1 MPKTMLI
8 DAYHPEETRVALL
21 QGGKVEDFDFE
32 YASRK
37 PLRGNIYLARITRV
51 EPSLQA
57 AFIEYG
63 GNRHGFLAFGEIHPD
78 YYQIPVADREVLR
91 KAEALEVELA
101 QKLQE
106 LNNDDDDDDA
116 IDPDDEDELR
126 SRSSSEKSGKK
137 RKSRKSGRAD
147 DSASEAETASSDD
160 LGDDAPSE
168 TEANGEDEAPDFVG
182 ASDAEEGGTWHS
194 ADESLITAM
203 GEAEASSDD
212 DAEPSSDEEE
222 EEEEE
227 EKSATDEPAQA
238 LEADD
243 DALRSDE
250 EADVV
255 ATDETVDATSEADA
269 PLTKTFE
276 PQSAADADGSDDEEA
291 SAQTEDE
298 TGDAESRASEDDEAP
313 AEPTEEELAA
323 RARQKEIDKLRA
335 RYEEA
340 KRDRNRLLRAYKIQE
355 VIKRRQIM
363 LVQVVKEERGNK
375 GAALTTYL
383 SLAGRYG
390 VLMPNTAR
398 GGGISRKIT
407 SQSDRRRL
415 KKAMSELDIA
425 PNMGLIIRTAGA
437 KRSKTEIKRDYDY
450 LSRLWEQIREQTLDS
465 VAPALIYEEANL
477 MKRAIRDLYDKDTEH
492 VIVQGDAGYREAKD
506 FMKML
511 MPSHAKHVQQHKS
524 DTPLFLKHK
533 VEEQLDGMY
542 QPTVQLKSGGYIV
555 IQQTEALVSIDVN
568 SGKATKERNVEQTA
582 LKTNSE
588 AAVEVAR
595 QCRLRDLAGL
605 IVIDFIDMEENR
617 NNRAVE
623 RKFKDAMKNDRA
635 RTQIGSISGFGLME
649 MSRQRRRSGIVD
661 GTTQVC
667 PVCDGA
673 GHVRSHE
680 MAALRILRAAEG
692 EAGTGK
698 HGLVTV
704 KASTEVALY
713 ILNTKRAWLDR
724 MEKLYGVKTNI
735 LADSS
740 KYGDQYEV
748 AGSGVPSE
756 AVSLKDTIGDDGPL
770 ADFEAP
776 ELPGE
781 ASTTTTTT
789 STDEEDGEGKP
800 KRRRRRR
807 RRKGSGED
815 RADEQETATSEGEG
829 EAEAEA
835 DADAENKADAS
846 DEDGESKPKR
856 RRRRGRRGGRR
867 NRRDGAD
874 GALVKVF
881 IPQGETPEGE
891 EPFVVEPVAEEPS
904 AEASEPAVEE
914 THDAVAE
921 PTDDAIAPTNSTDE
935 AAETSE
941 ESASDLDAASQDDVA
956 QEVPAEPK
964 PEPTPAAASMHAP
977 TESPAPKG
985 PRRVGWWQRA
995 LRKD

>member
-8 DAYHPEETRVALL
+8 DAYHREETRVAVL

-37 PLRGNIYLARITRV
+37 PLRGNIYLARVTRV

-78 YYQIPVADREVLR
+78 YYQIPVADREILR

-101 QKLQE
+101 QKLAE
-106 LNNDDDDDDA
+106 LNQNDDDDA

-126 SRSSSEKSGKK
+126 GRSDRDEDNQPEEAS
-137 RKSRKSGRAD
+137 AD
-147 DSASEAETASSDD
+147 ASDD
-160 LGDDAPSE
+160 KAEEEPAS
-168 TEANGEDEAPDFVG
+168 PDFVPEEDG
-182 ASDAEEGGTWHS
+182 AEDGFYHA
-194 ADESLITAM
+194 ADEDLISAV
-203 GEAEASSDD
+203 GSRDEAEASDD
-212 DAEPSSDEEE
+212 DAKRKDAEEE

-227 EKSATDEPAQA
+227 RRTEEHGD
-238 LEADD
+238 
-243 DALRSDE
+243 DE
-250 EADVV
+250 EADADDKSAALEAEPEEALRSEDEAEAEASSEEPV
-255 ATDETVDATSEADA
+255 AEADA
-269 PLTKTFE
+269 E
-276 PQSAADADGSDDEEA
+276 EEA
-291 SAQTEDE
+291 VAEDE
-298 TGDAESRASEDDEAP
+298 TGDAEARADDEGKKAKP
-313 AEPTEEELAA
+313 EPTAEELAA
-323 RARQKEIDKLRA
+323 RARQKEIDKLRS

-437 KRSKTEIKRDYDY
+437 KRSKVEIKRDYDY
-450 LSRLWEQIREQTLDS
+450 LNRLWQTIRDKTLES
-465 VAPALIYEEANL
+465 VAPSLIYEEASL
-477 MKRAIRDLYDKDTEH
+477 MKRAIRDLYDKDTEK
-492 VIVQGDAGYREAKD
+492 VIVQGDEGYREAKD

-511 MPSHAKHVQQHKS
+511 MPSHAKHVQQHKG
-524 DTPLFLKHK
+524 DAPLFLKHK

-542 QPTVQLKSGGYIV
+542 NPSVQLKSGGYIV

-605 IVIDFIDMEENR
+605 IVVDFIDMEENR

-623 RKFKDAMKNDRA
+623 KKLKDAMKNDRA
-635 RTQIGSISGFGLME
+635 RTQIGSISSFGLLE

-661 GTTQVC
+661 GTTQAC
-667 PVCDGA
+667 PVCEGA
-673 GHVRSHE
+673 GAVRSHE
-680 MAALRILRAAEG
+680 MAAVRILRAAEG
-692 EAGTGK
+692 EAAAGK
-698 HGLVTV
+698 VGLVTV
-704 KASTEVALY
+704 KTSTEVALY
-713 ILNTKRAWLDR
+713 ILNTKRAWLER
-724 MEKLYGVKTNI
+724 MEGLYGVKTNI
-735 LADSS
+735 LADSGR
-740 KYGDQYEV
+740 YGDQYEV
-748 AGSGVPSE
+748 TGSGTPAE
-756 AVSLKDTIGDDGPL
+756 GVSLKDTIGDDGPL
-770 ADFEAP
+770 SDFEAP

-781 ASTTTTTT
+781 SAGETSST
-789 STDEEDGEGKP
+789 SDEEGSEDKP

-807 RRKGSGED
+807 RRKGGAED
-815 RADEQETATSEGEG
+815 KADDQNEARSDENADEDGASEEKASEDKASEETKS
-829 EAEAEA
+829 
-835 DADAENKADAS
+835 DSSD
-846 DEDGESKPKR
+846 DEDGEDKPKR

-867 NRRDGAD
+867 NRKSGEDGAEAGND
-874 GALVKVF
+874 NDDASA
-881 IPQGETPEGE
+881 ETDTEDKPADDVSEADKAAAAAAVASTAAEAEAPEASE
-891 EPFVVEPVAEEPS
+891 DAASAVSSEPEAADNVIDLDQKREAS
-904 AEASEPAVEE
+904 AEASEDAGKEPAPAEAEEAPMNAEAEAQAEADETTDVEE
-914 THDAVAE
+914 AE
-921 PTDDAIAPTNSTDE
+921 E
-935 AAETSE
+935 
-941 ESASDLDAASQDDVA
+941 
-956 QEVPAEPK
+956 
-964 PEPTPAAASMHAP
+964 AAASKIDR
-977 TESPAPKG
+977 TDTPADPSK
-985 PRRVGWWQRA
+985 PRKVGWWSRA
-995 LRKD
+995 FQKD